1 MNNSNE
7 TRVIP
12 MIKVNLLNYVDVWG
26 NEDDGF
32 TVNDQIRDVF
42 QMPEDVLFGEN
53 LDLVEW
59 MVDMDYLTSSKGI
72 AVICD
77 GTGLIEIILADSGY
91 PLYGI
96 EYEI

>member
-7 TRVIP
+7 LKVVS

-26 NEDDGF
+26 DEDDGF
-32 TVNDQIRDVF
+32 TIKDQIRDVF

>member
-7 TRVIP
+7 LKVVS
-12 MIKVNLLNYVDVWG
+12 MIEVNLLNYVDVWG
-26 NEDDGF
+26 DEDEGF
-32 TVNDQIRDVF
+32 TVNNQIRDVF

-59 MVDMDYLTSSKGI
+59 LVDMDYLTSSKGI